1 MSRRAEARSRGENV
15 APLVFAAVVAM
26 ADLNVFVFQCA
37 DTDFYALS
45 LYRSG
50 ENLPDDTGAWQY
62 RGCLLMTKQSL
73 GTLPI
78 DLTAAMAELRSN
90 GFFLIQLSSRII
102 LLRG

>member
-1 MSRRAEARSRGENV
+1 M
-15 APLVFAAVVAM
+15 FAHSCRLALPTVVAM

-37 DTDFYALS
+37 ETDLYALS

-50 ENLPDDTGAWQY
+50 ENLPDDAAAWHY

-78 DLTAAMAELRSN
+78 DVPAAMVQLRVN
-90 GFFLIQLSSRII
+90 GLSLIQLSSRII
-102 LLRG
+102 LLRD